1 VIINNFVG
9 SYNFV
14 LQEVDSVQ
22 ANETETE
29 QLKFI
34 KKGQVF
40 PALKTSPS
48 SSRGYE
54 EFDPTCKYAK

>member
-1 VIINNFVG
+1 MGGIDSRSLNG
-9 SYNFV
+9 CRRA
-14 LQEVDSVQ
+14 EVQ
-22 ANETETE
+22 
-29 QLKFI
+29 

-54 EFDPTCKYAK
+54 EFDPIYQLAKEVPHITF